1 MNAAEDPR
9 ALRIKAFAQANAA
22 LQGSTP
28 LAQLE
33 RLLADC
39 VGEVQAPV
47 QWAAQGFTREVTAG
61 AAQLWLHLQASAQ
74 VPLLCQRCLHPV
86 QTQLTVDRDFRF
98 VADEA
103 AALAEDDVV
112 EEDLLVLSSE
122 FDLLTLLEDE
132 LLMALPLVPMHDAC
146 ESEHMPTSNAE
157 NAAAQ
162 EKPNPFA
169 ALAALKRKPGD

>member
-1 MNAAEDPR
+1 MPPKTRAPCASKPLPKPTLPYKAAPR
-9 ALRIKAFAQANAA
+9 
-22 LQGSTP
+22 
-28 LAQLE
+28 
-33 RLLADC
+33 C
-39 VGEVQAPV
+39 
-47 QWAAQGFTREVTAG
+47 
-61 AAQLWLHLQASAQ
+61 
-74 VPLLCQRCLHPV
+74 CLHPV

-132 LLMALPLVPMHDAC
+132 LLMALPLVPMHDTC